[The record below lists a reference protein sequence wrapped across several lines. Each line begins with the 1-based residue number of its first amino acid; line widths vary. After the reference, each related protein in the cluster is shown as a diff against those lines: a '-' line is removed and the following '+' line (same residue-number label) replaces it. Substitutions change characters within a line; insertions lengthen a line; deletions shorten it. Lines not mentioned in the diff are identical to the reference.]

1 LLESLLFTRY
11 RSFAACQWQKPLRG
25 FHQGPCA
32 PLRFVLFGCESLTVF
47 SSIISR
53 PSPLEESRTTRVF
66 HSFPS
71 SYQLLVASSVS
82 CPAVVSCFL
91 FVALLPFPIRTSG
104 YLSCRVFAC
113 FGFLRVV
120 RPLRRSGFS
129 VIRHAPR
136 PSGKPS
142 PAVSQITVRLPLG
155 PSHLTVL
162 SYPKACEEAKR
173 LESGQGGWGG
183 MRGK

>member
-32 PLRFVLFGCESLTVF
+32 PLRLVLFGCESLTVL
-47 SSIISR
+47 SSIISH
-53 PSPLEESRTTRVF
+53 PSPFGGKPDYPGV
-66 HSFPS
+66 SF
-71 SYQLLVASSVS
+71 VS
-82 CPAVVSCFL
+82 FKLPAPCCFFRFLPCSCFVFPFRCL
-91 FVALLPFPIRTSG
+91 AAFPIRTSG

-136 PSGKPS
+136 LSGKPS
-142 PAVSQITVRLPLG
+142 PAVSQMTVRLPLG

-162 SYPKACEEAKR
+162 SYPKGCEEAKR
-173 LESGQGGWGG
+173 LKSG
-183 MRGK
+183 